1 MAHLTVLGGTGY
13 AGSNIVREAAARGHD
28 VTSFSRTLPDA
39 PVAGVTYLT
48 GTALDRSAVGSA
60 VAGAQVVVVALAP
73 TGELENLFEQV
84 VLDIADLAR
93 EAGARL
99 GVVGGAGTL
108 LVTPDGPALAETP
121 DYPAQYRGFSRAADG
136 VLRALRSGDPVLDW
150 FVLSPARE
158 FGAYA
163 PGEATG
169 LFRVGGDVLLCDD
182 EGRSRISG
190 ADLATALIDEIESPA
205 HVRARF
211 TVAY

>member
-1 MAHLTVLGGTGY
+1 MTHVTVIGGTGF
-13 AGSNIVREAAARGHD
+13 AGRSIVREAAARGHA
-28 VTSFSRTLPDA
+28 VTSFSRRPPET
-39 PVAGVTYLT
+39 PVEAVTYLL
-48 GTALDRSAVGSA
+48 GSALDRSAVASA
-60 VAGAQVVVVALAP
+60 VSVAQVVVVAVAP
-73 TGELENLFEQV
+73 TGDLEDRFEQV
-84 VLDIADLAR
+84 VLDIADIAR

-108 LVTPDGPALAETP
+108 LVAPGGLSLAETP
-121 DYPAQYRGFSRAADG
+121 EYPAEYRPYSRAANG
-136 VLRALRSGDPVLDW
+136 VLRGLRSGDARLDW
-150 FVLSPARE
+150 FVLSPAAE

-169 LFRVGGDVLLCDD
+169 RFRVGGDVLLRDD

-190 ADLATALIDEIESPA
+190 ADLATAFVDEIESPD

>member
-1 MAHLTVLGGTGY
+1 MATITVIGGTGY
-13 AGSNIVREAAARGHD
+13 AGRNIVREAAARGHD
-28 VTSFSRTLPDA
+28 VTSFSRTLPDT
-39 PVAGVTYLT
+39 PVPAATYLT
-48 GTALDRSAVGSA
+48 GSALDGSA
-60 VAGAQVVVVALAP
+60 VAAVVASAQVVVVALAP
-73 TGELENLFEQV
+73 SGDLEDRYEEV
-84 VLDIADLAR
+84 VLDIAALAG

-108 LVTPDGPALAETP
+108 LVAPDGPSLSETP
-121 DYPAQYRGFSRAADG
+121 DYPAEYLSYSRAAHG
-136 VLRALRSGDPVLDW
+136 VLRALRSTDPALDW

-169 LFRVGGDVLLCDD
+169 RFRVGGDVLLHDD

-190 ADLATALIDEIESPA
+190 ADLATAFVDEIESPT
-205 HVRARF
+205 HRRGRF

>member
-39 PVAGVTYLT
+39 PVAGVIYLT
-48 GTALDRSAVGSA
+48 GTALDRSAVARA
-60 VAGAQVVVVALAP
+60 VAGAHVVVVALAP
-73 TGELENLFEQV
+73 TGDLEDLFEQV

-121 DYPAQYRGFSRAADG
+121 EYPAQYRGFSRSADS
-136 VLRALRSGDPVLDW
+136 VLRALQSGNPALDW

-169 LFRVGGDVLLCDD
+169 RFRVGGDVLLCDD